1 MSRCRAVKGNGE
13 PCKAPANGPD
23 GYCWAHSP
31 NNADQRRRMASKAAR
46 SKPNREIKELK
57 GQLATLAEDVLGG
70 RMDRGD
76 AAVVNQIINTRARLV
91 EIERKVRETEQLEE
105 RIEALEQAG
114 EQQKGGR
121 KWGA

>member
-1 MSRCRAVKGNGE
+1 MGGCRADKANGD
-13 PCKAPANGPD
+13 PCKAPANGSD

-31 NNADQRRRMASKAAR
+31 ANADQRRRMASKAAR
-46 SKPNREIKELK
+46 SKPNREIKDLK
-57 GQLATLAEDVLGG
+57 GQLATLADDVLEG

-91 EIERKVRETEQLEE
+91 EIERKVKETEQLEE
-105 RIEALEQAG
+105 RIEQLEQAAG
-114 EQQKGGR
+114 EQKGGR

>member
-1 MSRCRAVKGNGE
+1 
-13 PCKAPANGPD
+13 
-23 GYCWAHSP
+23 
-31 NNADQRRRMASKAAR
+31 MASKAAR